1 MTDDPCRQ
9 CDDLTI
15 EFVDAAAGAGKTLTA
30 IAVALDRARHGV
42 KTIFVMP
49 TIELIHEMASF
60 ALRPGDVPIVE
71 ITSANDEHGFKR
83 HPPITELIRPS
94 FVSRRNENT
103 YRRRVLQGSHDI
115 IQETVEFPETR
126 RQRP

>member
-1 MTDDPCRQ
+1 MR
-9 CDDLTI
+9 DLTI
-15 EFVDAAAGAGKTLTA
+15 EFADAAAGAGKTLTA

-60 ALRPGDVPIVE
+60 ALRPGDVSIVE

-83 HPPITELIRPS
+83 RPPITELIRHRANPAAHAS
-94 FVSRRNENT
+94 VIVR
-103 YRRRVLQGSHDI
+103 
-115 IQETVEFPETR
+115 
-126 RQRP
+126 